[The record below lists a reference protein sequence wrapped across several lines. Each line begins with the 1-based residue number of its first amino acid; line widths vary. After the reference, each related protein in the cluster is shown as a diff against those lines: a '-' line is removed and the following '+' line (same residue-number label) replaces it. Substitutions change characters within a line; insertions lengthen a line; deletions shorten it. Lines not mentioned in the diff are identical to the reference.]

1 MVIAV
6 SIIWAQN
13 KCSVLFFEKGNT
25 WIYHLLLVVAIT
37 AIYRPQSVYVYFC
50 ESVLVKTPLAE
61 NKKIRI
67 IFIPF
72 SVQSNQWWPFE
83 KKNPEPGQRQIHPES
98 ESWCLFGTTWRKSR
112 SLMWWQSAGS
122 EESAAKTT
130 NIKKLTQNFCQN
142 NWK

>member
-1 MVIAV
+1 MVISV

-50 ESVLVKTPLAE
+50 ESVLVK
-61 NKKIRI
+61 KFRI

-72 SVQSNQWWPFE
+72 SVQSNLWWPFE
-83 KKNPEPGQRQIHPES
+83 KKRSRAGPASNS
-98 ESWCLFGTTWRKSR
+98 SWVRELVPFWNYLKKI
-112 SLMWWQSAGS
+112 QVADVV
-122 EESAAKTT
+122 AKCW
-130 NIKKLTQNFCQN
+130 IRRISCQN
-142 NWK
+142 HKHQKIDSKFLSK